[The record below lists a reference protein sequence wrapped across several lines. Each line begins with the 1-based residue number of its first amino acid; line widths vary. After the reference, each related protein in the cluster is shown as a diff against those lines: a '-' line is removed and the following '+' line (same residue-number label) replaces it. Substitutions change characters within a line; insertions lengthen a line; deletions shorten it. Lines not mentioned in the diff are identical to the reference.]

1 MRAKKSYRMLWAAAL
16 LACLLGGTP
25 KALAVTEPPTPA
37 NQPFTAPNQSPLALS
52 LVPFTPSGAALD
64 PVGSSRLTL
73 VAAYSSIFVRQ
84 SSSAANLDLDME
96 LGYLSLGYA
105 YTLHPRLRLGLE
117 LPAAFYWGGFLDGFI
132 ESYHRAL
139 GLPNGGRE
147 NAPQDQVRYDLS
159 SRGKRIVSQD
169 GATQAVGDLRLK
181 GAWLLWGDGG
191 PAVSLVCQ
199 VSLPTGDPDKG
210 LGAGGAIPALG
221 LSGDLPLGRFA
232 LNANAMYFH
241 LGSTSLLEPLEPDD
255 AWAGSLSLGWAWSQT
270 LTLRGQLNGA
280 TALVQGTGVEGL
292 DNAMLQ
298 LLLGVQWQPA
308 RGQLISLAFAED
320 LIYYTSPD
328 FTLSLSWGW
337 VF

>member
-1 MRAKKSYRMLWAAAL
+1 MLKQCLWVAFALFLAWISAAGL
-16 LACLLGGTP
+16 
-25 KALAVTEPPTPA
+25 ALAGQPVPA
-37 NQPFTAPNQSPLALS
+37 SQPFTVPNQSPLALS
-52 LVPFTPSGAALD
+52 LVPFTPSAAALD
-64 PVGSSRLTL
+64 PKGSSSLSVT
-73 VAAYSSIFVRQ
+73 AAYSSIFVQQ
-84 SSSAANLDLDME
+84 SSRAANLDLDME
-96 LGYLSLGYA
+96 LGYVSLGYA
-105 YTLHPRLRLGLE
+105 YTLHPRVRLGLE

-139 GLPNGGRE
+139 GVPNGGRE
-147 NAPQDQVRYDLS
+147 NAPQDQVRYDVS

-169 GATQAVGDLRLK
+169 GSTQAVGDLRLK
-181 GAWLLWGDGG
+181 GAWMLWQGDG
-191 PAVSLVCQ
+191 PALSLMGQ

-221 LSGDLPLGRFA
+221 LSGDWPLGRFT

-241 LGSTSLLEPLEPDD
+241 LGSTSLLDPLEPDD
-255 AWAGSLSLGWAWSQT
+255 VWAGSLSLGWAWSDA

-280 TALVQGTGVEGL
+280 TALVQDTGVEGL

-298 LLLGVQWQPA
+298 VLLGVQFKPGQ
-308 RGQLISLAFAED
+308 GQLISLAFAED